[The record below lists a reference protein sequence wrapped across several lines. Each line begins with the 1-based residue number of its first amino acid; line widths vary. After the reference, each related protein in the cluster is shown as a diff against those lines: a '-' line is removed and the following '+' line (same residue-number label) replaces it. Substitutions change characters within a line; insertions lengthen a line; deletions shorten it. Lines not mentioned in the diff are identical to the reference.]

1 MCVAGFE
8 KGEEDPPLKRS
19 SVVER
24 MRKLRIREE
33 TVDDV
38 VLPMKLARFTT
49 PEQEFEGGTY
59 GSGFEHEYYQQ
70 EGLEQQRQ
78 QEEEEEEEGRQQAE
92 QRLFADMKAF
102 EQRRVVVEQEEAR
115 RPQRASIP
123 LPPLSEVLG
132 PGDPTAKTPV
142 DLMIEDLMRREY
154 LRHKF
159 QAMAR
164 SGAMSSRDAEDEV
177 RIVLLVSGAFKDL
190 IVWARQRK
198 AREMTEGFT
207 RLSVKATHAGDISH
221 SDWFFEAV
229 VDDESAIGAHHRG
242 SSSASSS
249 VSACI
254 CVEQC
259 AGELTSLFSV
269 RGMEI

>member
-1 MCVAGFE
+1 LAGFE
-8 KGEEDPPLKRS
+8 KGKEDPPLKRS

-24 MRKLRIREE
+24 LRKLRIREE

-49 PEQEFEGGTY
+49 PEQDFEGGTL
-59 GSGFEHEYYQQ
+59 GGGFEHAYYREETEGQQ
-70 EGLEQQRQ
+70 Q
-78 QEEEEEEEGRQQAE
+78 QEEGQEQAE
-92 QRLFADMKAF
+92 QSFVELEAF
-102 EQRRVVVEQEEAR
+102 EQRRVVVEEDQ

-142 DLMIEDLMRREY
+142 DLMIEELMRREY

-159 QAMAR
+159 QAMA
-164 SGAMSSRDAEDEV
+164 GAGVIPTASRDVEDEV
-177 RIVLLVSGAFKDL
+177 PICPCCVWCVVSVAFL
-190 IVWARQRK
+190 ILWAAQRK
-198 AREMTEGFT
+198 AREMTEGFR

-229 VDDESAIGAHHRG
+229 VDDDSAIASHRRG

-249 VSACI
+249 VSATCL
-254 CVEQC
+254 E
-259 AGELTSLFSV
+259 
-269 RGMEI
+269 